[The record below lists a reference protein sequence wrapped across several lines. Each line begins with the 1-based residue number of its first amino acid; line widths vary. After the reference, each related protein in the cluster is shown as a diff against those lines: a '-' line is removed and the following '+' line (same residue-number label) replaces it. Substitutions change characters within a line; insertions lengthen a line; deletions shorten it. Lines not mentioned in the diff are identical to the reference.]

1 MLFLTLII
9 LALVALTLCWPA
21 YEQGEKAMLA
31 KLILCSAL
39 LYGLAMCW
47 AAEMVLR

>member
-9 LALVALTLCWPA
+9 LALVALTLCWSGG
-21 YEQGEKAMLA
+21 EQGEKAMLA

-47 AAEMVLR
+47 AAKMVLE

>member
-1 MLFLTLII
+1 MIFLTLII
-9 LALVALTLCWPA
+9 LALVVFTLCWPT
-21 YEQGEKAMLA
+21 YERGERSLLA

-47 AAEMVLR
+47 AATLVFE

>member
-1 MLFLTLII
+1 MIFLTLII
-9 LALVALTLCWPA
+9 LALVALTLCWSG
-21 YEQGEKAMLA
+21 EEHGEKAMLA

-47 AAEMVLR
+47 AATVVFE

>member
-9 LALVALTLCWPA
+9 LALVALTLCWSGG
-21 YEQGEKAMLA
+21 EHGEKAMLA

-47 AAEMVLR
+47 AATLVLE